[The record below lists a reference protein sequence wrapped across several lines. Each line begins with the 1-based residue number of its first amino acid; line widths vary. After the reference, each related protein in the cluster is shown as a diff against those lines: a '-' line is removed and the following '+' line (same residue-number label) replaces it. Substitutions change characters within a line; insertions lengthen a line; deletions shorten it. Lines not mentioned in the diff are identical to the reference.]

1 MERPRVLI
9 LGKLPPPLIGP
20 ALATQ
25 IILNSS
31 LKEQY
36 ELKHFDTALNKSV
49 SEFGKVRIG
58 KIADIQGKYRAYR
71 KLLKEFKPDLV
82 LIPIGQ
88 TSAGFFKDV
97 PFIRL
102 AALSRAKILLH
113 LRGSAFRDWYNG
125 LDVFRKK
132 VVAKSISRADGAI
145 VLGENLSGQFSHFF
159 NKENI
164 HVVPN
169 GADYSFPE
177 RKSSQTQVT
186 YIANYLP
193 GKGIREV
200 LLALQ
205 RLKDLDSIPPFRF
218 KAFGAWDNDDYK
230 KECENIAV
238 DLPHVELNDSISGN
252 QKWQELSN
260 SDLFIFTPNHPEGHP
275 WSIVEA
281 TAAGLPIISTDRGA
295 ISQSVRNN
303 ENGFLLDNPEPEI
316 IAEKLHLLLSNSDLR
331 KKMGKASRE
340 LYLEKFT
347 AQSMVKLLD
356 QSFKTTLDL
365 CVESSE

>member
-1 MERPRVLI
+1 MERPRILV

-31 LKEQY
+31 LKDKY

-58 KIADIQGKYRAYR
+58 KIADIQSKYRAYR
-71 KLLKEFKPDLV
+71 KVLKDFKPDLV

-113 LRGSAFRDWYNG
+113 LRGSAFRDWYEG

-132 VVAKSISRADGAI
+132 VVAKSNSRADGAI
-145 VLGENLSGQFSHFF
+145 VLGDNLRDQFSNFF
-159 NKENI
+159 AKENI

-169 GADYSFPE
+169 GADYTFPE
-177 RKSSQTQVT
+177 RNSSQIQLT

-193 GKGIREV
+193 GKGIKEV
-200 LLALQ
+200 LLAL
-205 RLKDLDSIPPFRF
+205 RKLKEMDSIPPFHF
-218 KAFGAWDNDDYK
+218 KAFGAWDNDEYR
-230 KECENIAV
+230 KECERITADLPQV
-238 DLPHVELNDSISGN
+238 DLNESIAGDE
-252 QKWQELSN
+252 KWQELSN
-260 SDLFIFTPNHPEGHP
+260 SDVFIFTPRHPEGHP

-295 ISQSVRNN
+295 ISQSVKNG

-316 IAEKLHLLLSNSDLR
+316 IAEKLHLLLSNPDLR

-347 AQSMVKLLD
+347 AESMEKLLD
-356 QSFKTTLDL
+356 QSFKATLDL
-365 CVESSE
+365 CVES